1 MDEDFIPPGALTGGP
16 SLDQIPSAED
26 FIPAGAM
33 AGDAVS
39 GETSDDQPSAIAEFA
54 RGVASAPVEFARGL
68 GELAAL
74 GVDAAFDTDY
84 VDDVSAAFDAADR
97 FVGTPTTPV
106 GTTTRDLLV
115 FGAGAIPIA
124 GWIGR
129 AGQVAKTGRGLGA
142 TSRFMKSAEKF
153 GGTKTGKQLLG
164 NRAKVLGATALASG
178 VYDAVVSS
186 AGRSTLSDQF
196 EFLPEALK
204 TEKDTGLTGREE
216 AFRQFRNRARQGA
229 EAAALS
235 SVFDTALLGLGRGS
249 RALGSAPVI
258 GPALSGTARATLK
271 GWDVLGKYAGKLPG
285 AETVKEQAVRYF
297 APGGGLAPQIRA
309 NIREVQGI
317 SRSLQNEISNALSRY
332 DRASRK
338 VVKASAKRAD
348 RADLM
353 KQVERDVLRY
363 LDAPTGTPLA
373 TKYGEDFQ
381 KAVDDLVQ
389 IDTDLTDLLIKNLE
403 DIVSGSP
410 TVSGKQGIP
419 EDMLPLGA
427 QKEKAR
433 AVLEIVKAN
442 HEAGKNH
449 LTRVYQL
456 YQDPE
461 QLYRSLGGKNLME
474 SPQFKAAEDL
484 LVRLKKTEA
493 KGPIT
498 DEYARAAAQKTLL
511 DMLNLKPTGDVD
523 LTPEVIQKQI
533 NKRLAQVRKEVLGE
547 QRGVTLQDTPIFKLE
562 KGILQERVPLMDH
575 APVRALLGEFT
586 DPKERL
592 GYMLDQMATL
602 NTSLRFYGQQARTAV
617 PAAEGLAKID
627 SGLRPAYVYLPG
639 AKSGNIEKEF
649 ADLSMAVG
657 AGKSNQKLRDEAA
670 TKLREEGYVKL
681 GDEDLN
687 DIAGGR
693 FGALSGMYVPKE
705 LYDNLNAPLQLNMN
719 PISQVGAILNQM
731 KGLTQKMTIVP
742 NPASRVRD
750 IIGNKL
756 MTIASGNMASGFG
769 QTEGQSLLTIF
780 RGLQGL
786 DQEGTDAL
794 ARKLD
799 LVGVTDSNVL
809 LRTLQGIQQEGPKFG
824 APQRLRSAIETLE
837 TKTPIMA
844 PMLEFFEKTTQGA
857 DALAKARVLL
867 SEEAKLRELVGSVAN
882 SADDERV
889 VFNWLE
895 RSGLVDRTRS
905 ELDLV
910 DDLAGAGRGGRAKR
924 TLDSFEVAAADRT
937 RKFMP
942 TYSEIGLAVRSADRL
957 LPFGNFTSFAS
968 ENIRNMANILEQGVK
983 ELAAQVDDDLVREL
997 GQEKAERLVRAT
1009 RAHGAQRLTG
1019 LLTIA
1024 TIVPKSIVRAGQ
1036 NSTGMTDEQMDR
1048 LHEQA
1053 DYFQK
1058 GQDLVPLEFSGDGKI
1073 KYINLSYVAPY
1084 SFVTDAAQA
1093 ALRGYQERGRLD
1105 QSEVQQIGGSVY
1117 DLVGALADPFASEAI
1132 FFERVRDALPSAG
1145 PGSLGIGRGGVT
1157 QTGAR
1162 IYNPSDSWGTKA
1174 SQGFVHVVD
1183 SVVPAIVKLGVS
1195 GQRGD
1200 IEPGRLTRAMTGTP
1214 GPRAQEYNVAEE
1226 IGRQITGF
1234 TPMEIN
1240 LKKDAEFAA
1249 YEYGPLRSDAKKVAY
1264 RAIERADT
1272 TPEDMFNAWGNYLD
1286 SLYRSQSKLYNE
1298 ILAYRELGLS
1308 DQEIRRNLIQKGR
1321 LGKDEVNVIMRGE
1334 FMPGLATDE
1343 IRKDVAIQT
1352 NVEGRRRVTE
1362 DVPWSELNRLS
1373 AERRGQ
1379 RLAPEEFRRRRQ
1391 EASEP
1396 NLGAVDTGED
1406 FIPPTAVP
1414 EAPPTAAPTSTPLF
1428 GEPAPTAAAPTA
1440 PQQPPAQELL
1450 GGNLI
1455 DRLRNMEIFQRQQ
1468 Q

>member
-1 MDEDFIPPGALTGGP
+1 
-16 SLDQIPSAED
+16 
-26 FIPAGAM
+26 
-33 AGDAVS
+33 
-39 GETSDDQPSAIAEFA
+39 
-54 RGVASAPVEFARGL
+54 
-68 GELAAL
+68 
-74 GVDAAFDTDY
+74 
-84 VDDVSAAFDAADR
+84 
-97 FVGTPTTPV
+97 
-106 GTTTRDLLV
+106 
-115 FGAGAIPIA
+115 
-124 GWIGR
+124 
-129 AGQVAKTGRGLGA
+129 
-142 TSRFMKSAEKF
+142 
-153 GGTKTGKQLLG
+153 
-164 NRAKVLGATALASG
+164 
-178 VYDAVVSS
+178 
-186 AGRSTLSDQF
+186 
-196 EFLPEALK
+196 
-204 TEKDTGLTGREE
+204 
-216 AFRQFRNRARQGA
+216 
-229 EAAALS
+229 
-235 SVFDTALLGLGRGS
+235 
-249 RALGSAPVI
+249 
-258 GPALSGTARATLK
+258 
-271 GWDVLGKYAGKLPG
+271 
-285 AETVKEQAVRYF
+285 
-297 APGGGLAPQIRA
+297 
-309 NIREVQGI
+309 
-317 SRSLQNEISNALSRY
+317 
-332 DRASRK
+332 
-338 VVKASAKRAD
+338 
-348 RADLM
+348 
-353 KQVERDVLRY
+353 
-363 LDAPTGTPLA
+363 
-373 TKYGEDFQ
+373 
-381 KAVDDLVQ
+381 
-389 IDTDLTDLLIKNLE
+389 
-403 DIVSGSP
+403 
-410 TVSGKQGIP
+410 
-419 EDMLPLGA
+419 
-427 QKEKAR
+427 
-433 AVLEIVKAN
+433 
-442 HEAGKNH
+442 
-449 LTRVYQL
+449 
-456 YQDPE
+456 
-461 QLYRSLGGKNLME
+461 
-474 SPQFKAAEDL
+474 
-484 LVRLKKTEA
+484 
-493 KGPIT
+493 
-498 DEYARAAAQKTLL
+498 
-511 DMLNLKPTGDVD
+511 
-523 LTPEVIQKQI
+523 
-533 NKRLAQVRKEVLGE
+533 
-547 QRGVTLQDTPIFKLE
+547 
-562 KGILQERVPLMDH
+562 
-575 APVRALLGEFT
+575 
-586 DPKERL
+586 
-592 GYMLDQMATL
+592 
-602 NTSLRFYGQQARTAV
+602 
-617 PAAEGLAKID
+617 
-627 SGLRPAYVYLPG
+627 
-639 AKSGNIEKEF
+639 
-649 ADLSMAVG
+649 
-657 AGKSNQKLRDEAA
+657 
-670 TKLREEGYVKL
+670 
-681 GDEDLN
+681 
-687 DIAGGR
+687 
-693 FGALSGMYVPKE
+693 
-705 LYDNLNAPLQLNMN
+705 
-719 PISQVGAILNQM
+719 
-731 KGLTQKMTIVP
+731 
-742 NPASRVRD
+742 
-750 IIGNKL
+750 

-910 DDLAGAGRGGRAKR
+910 GDLAGAGRGGRAKR

-997 GQEKAERLVRAT
+997 GQEAAERLVRAT

-1036 NSTGMTDEQMDR
+1036 NSTGMTEEQMDR

-1183 SVVPAIVKLGVS
+1183 SVIPAIVKLGVS

-1200 IEPGRLTRAMTGTP
+1200 IEPGRLTRAMTETP

-1240 LKKDAEFAA
+1240 LKRDAEFAA

-1264 RAIERADT
+1264 RAIRRADT

-1391 EASEP
+1391 EAAGP
-1396 NLGAVDTGED
+1396 GPAVVDAGED

-1428 GEPAPTAAAPTA
+1428 GELAPAPAAPTA

>member
-1 MDEDFIPPGALTGGP
+1 M
-16 SLDQIPSAED
+16 AEKL
-26 FIPAGAM
+26 F
-33 AGDAVS
+33 
-39 GETSDDQPSAIAEFA
+39 GEPVETPLFGEPVVPEEEPQDPPSAIAEFA
-54 RGVASAPVEFARGL
+54 RGVGSFPVEFARGL

-74 GVDAAFDTDY
+74 GVDTAFDTDY
-84 VDDVSAAFDAADR
+84 VDDVSAAFDAADE
-97 FVGTPTTPV
+97 FVGAPTTPL

-115 FGAGAIPIA
+115 FGAGLIPIA
-124 GWIGR
+124 GWLGR
-129 AGQVAKTGRGLGA
+129 AGQVAKTGKGLGS
-142 TSRFMKSAEKF
+142 TSRFMRSAEDF
-153 GGTKTGKQLLG
+153 GRTKAGKQLLG

-178 VYDAVVSS
+178 VYDTVVSS
-186 AGRSTLSDQF
+186 SGRSTLSDHF
-196 EFLPEALK
+196 EFLPDALK

-235 SVFDTALLGLGRGS
+235 SIFDATLLGLGRGS
-249 RALGSAPVI
+249 KALGSAPVV

-271 GWDVLGKYAGKLPG
+271 GWDVLGRYAGKLPG
-285 AETVKEQAVRYF
+285 AEGVKERAVRYF

-317 SRSLQNEISNALSRY
+317 GRSLQNEISNALSRY

-338 VVKASAKRAD
+338 VVKASAKRAQ
-348 RADLM
+348 RADFM
-353 KQVERDVLRY
+353 QQIERDVLRY
-363 LDAPTGTPLA
+363 LDAPTGPSLT

-381 KAVDDLVQ
+381 AAVDDLVR
-389 IDTDLTDLLIKNLE
+389 IDADLTDLLIKNLE

-410 TVSGKQGIP
+410 MVSGKAGIP
-419 EDMLPLGA
+419 EDMLALGSR
-427 QKEKAR
+427 KEKAQ
-433 AVLEIVKAN
+433 AVLEIIKAN

-461 QLYRSLGGKNLME
+461 KLYRSLGGKNLME
-474 SPQFKAAEDL
+474 SPQFKAAENL
-484 LVRLKKTEA
+484 LVNMKKSEA
-493 KGPIT
+493 KGVDVD
-498 DEYARAAAQKTLL
+498 DEVLRAAAQRTLL
-511 DMLNLKPTGDVD
+511 DMLNLKPIGDVD
-523 LTPEVIQKQI
+523 LTPEVIERQI
-533 NKRLAQVRKEVLGE
+533 KKRLAQVRRDVLGE

-575 APVRALLGEFT
+575 APMRALLGEIT
-586 DPKERL
+586 SPRERL
-592 GYMLDQMATL
+592 GYMLDQMTTL
-602 NTSLRFYGQQARTAV
+602 NTSLRFYNQQARTAV
-617 PAAEGLAKID
+617 PVAKALADID
-627 SGLRPAYVYLPG
+627 AGLRPSYVYLPG
-639 AKSGNIEKEF
+639 SKSGDIEKEL
-649 ADLSMAVG
+649 ADLSIALG
-657 AGKSNQKLRDEAA
+657 SGKSNKVLQDDAVI
-670 TKLREEGYVKL
+670 KLREEGYVKL
-681 GDEDLN
+681 GDEDLD

-693 FGALSGMYVPKE
+693 FGDLSGMYVPKE

-719 PISQVGAILNQM
+719 PISQVAAILNQM

-756 MTIASGNMASGFG
+756 MTVASGNMASGFG
-769 QTEGQSLLTIF
+769 LTEGQSLLTIF

-786 DQEGTDAL
+786 DQEGTEAL

-799 LVGVTDSNVL
+799 LAGVTDSNVL
-809 LRTLQGIQQEGPKFG
+809 LRTLQGIQKEGPKFG

-844 PMLEFFEKTTQGA
+844 PMLKFFENTTQGA

-882 SADDERV
+882 SVDDERM
-889 VFNWLE
+889 VFDWLE

-910 DDLAGAGRGGRAKR
+910 GDLAGAGRGGRAKR
-924 TLDSFEVAAADRT
+924 TLDSFEAAAADRT

-968 ENIRNMANILEQGVK
+968 ENIRNMGNILEQGLK
-983 ELAAQVDDDLVREL
+983 ELAAQVDDDLVQAI
-997 GQEKAERLVRAT
+997 GQEAAERLVRAT

-1019 LLTIA
+1019 LLTVA

-1036 NSTGMTDEQMDR
+1036 SATGMTDEQMDR

-1058 GQDLVPLEFSGDGKI
+1058 GQDIVPLEFSGDGKV

-1084 SFVTDAAQA
+1084 SFVTDAVQA
-1093 ALRGYQERGRLD
+1093 ALRGYQERGRLN
-1105 QSEVQQIGGSVY
+1105 QSEVKQIGGSLY

-1132 FFERVRDALPSAG
+1132 FFERVRDALPASG
-1145 PGSLGIGRGGVT
+1145 PGAIGIGRGGVT

-1162 IYNPSDSWGTKA
+1162 IYNPSDPLGTKV
-1174 SQGFVHVVD
+1174 SEGFIHVID
-1183 SVVPAIVKLGVS
+1183 SVIPAIVKLGVT

-1234 TPMEIN
+1234 TPTEIN
-1240 LKKDAEFAA
+1240 LKRDAEFAA
-1249 YEYGPLRSDAKKVAY
+1249 YEYSPMRSDAKKVAY
-1264 RAIERADT
+1264 RAIRRADT
-1272 TPEDMFNAWGNYLD
+1272 TPEDMLNAWGNYLD

-1308 DQEIRRNLIQKGR
+1308 DQEIRRNLIQKGN
-1321 LGKDEVNVIMRGE
+1321 LGKAEVNSIMRGQ
-1334 FMPGLATDE
+1334 FMPGLATKE
-1343 IRKDVAIQT
+1343 IRKDVAMQT
-1352 NVEGRRRVTE
+1352 NVEGRRRITT
-1362 DVPWSELNRLS
+1362 DVPWSDLNRLS
-1373 AERRGQ
+1373 TERRGQ
-1379 RLAPEEFRRRRQ
+1379 ALAPEEFRLRRQ
-1391 EASEP
+1391 EAAQPPLFGEP
-1396 NLGAVDTGED
+1396 VDSGED
-1406 FIPPTAVP
+1406 FIPP
-1414 EAPPTAAPTSTPLF
+1414 
-1428 GEPAPTAAAPTA
+1428 AAAPVAQPTVQPAPSSVAPSVA

-1450 GGNLI
+1450 GANLF
-1455 DRLRNMEIFQRQQ
+1455 DQLRNLEIFQRQQ
-1468 Q
+1468 R